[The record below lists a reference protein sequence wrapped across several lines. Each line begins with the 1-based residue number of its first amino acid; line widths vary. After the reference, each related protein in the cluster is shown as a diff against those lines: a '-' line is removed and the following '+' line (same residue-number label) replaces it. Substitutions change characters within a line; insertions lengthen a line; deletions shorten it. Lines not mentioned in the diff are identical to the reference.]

1 MFRPV
6 RRILSRAPLSTPLP
20 AAMNA
25 RLSLLAAA
33 FLSFALCAPVS
44 AATVELFHE
53 TFDTNLKAWSNGS
66 AGSAA
71 YDEDGWTESG
81 SVRAGMSGVL
91 LGTSS
96 ATGTITTKSIN
107 IQNEGEPASLAVTI
121 QAAGYYGGG
130 ANPVLSVTAIDNDGT
145 HSWTFDLEAA
155 TSTSNAIPNTDVYF
169 CKIQNYAPSG
179 SFQLVLTTGAPQKA
193 NFRTLIGDVLVTQ
206 EINTGRTQLVTPTSL
221 SATSTNYF
229 GFALSW
235 DPVTHATNGYTVTLS
250 PAEGNSGVT
259 VSGTTATMTGL
270 TEGGTYDVSV
280 VAKGDGT
287 GTDDSEAAE
296 LRGVT
301 TLTAP
306 PVSQPDLMSTVS
318 ASALTISWPAQ
329 NDAAFSVLAWT
340 NKPVNVASQDFAGYA
355 ANGTVPEGWVFE
367 NSRNHYPNENAPVD
381 FRADG
386 NWIASPE
393 FGGPVETVS
402 FHVAAAGTVT
412 NSHFFVY
419 GTTGTT
425 DRDDW
430 ILLSEVTDS
439 ETGKLVSEQK
449 TISVSP
455 SAGIKRII
463 FQYQKDQGNVRIGTF
478 SVTGTG
484 VGKEPV
490 YLIGY
495 GPDPTDVNATSVT
508 FANPVVGETY
518 YVEVTATGLSGKT
531 AATTLPVAVPA
542 VSTPKPAVISVK

>member
-1 MFRPV
+1 MTQ
-6 RRILSRAPLSTPLP
+6 LETP
-20 AAMNA
+20 AH
-25 RLSLLAAA
+25 LLA
-33 FLSFALCAPVS
+33 P
-44 AATVELFHE
+44 
-53 TFDTNLKAWSNGS
+53 
-66 AGSAA
+66 
-71 YDEDGWTESG
+71 
-81 SVRAGMSGVL
+81 
-91 LGTSS
+91 
-96 ATGTITTKSIN
+96 
-107 IQNEGEPASLAVTI
+107 
-121 QAAGYYGGG
+121 
-130 ANPVLSVTAIDNDGT
+130 
-145 HSWTFDLEAA
+145 
-155 TSTSNAIPNTDVYF
+155 
-169 CKIQNYAPSG
+169 
-179 SFQLVLTTGAPQKA
+179 
-193 NFRTLIGDVLVTQ
+193 
-206 EINTGRTQLVTPTSL
+206 
-221 SATSTNYF
+221 STNYF

-270 TEGGTYDVSV
+270 TEGATYDVSV

-306 PVSQPDLMSTVS
+306 PVSQPDLMSTIS
-318 ASALTISWPAQ
+318 ASAFTVSWPAQ

-340 NKPVNVASQDFAGYA
+340 NKPVDIARQNFDGYA
-355 ANGTVPEGWVFE
+355 ANGTVPEAEGWIFQ
-367 NSRNHYPNENAPVD
+367 NSHEHYPNANAPVD
-381 FRADG
+381 FKADG

-393 FGGPVETVS
+393 FGGPVESVS
-402 FHVAAAGTVT
+402 FYIAAAGTVT

-430 ILLSEVTDS
+430 ILLSEVTDP

-463 FQYQKDQGNVRIGTF
+463 FAYQKDQGNVRIGTF
-478 SVTGTG
+478 SVTGTS

-490 YLIGY
+490 YLTGY

-518 YVEVTATGLSGKT
+518 YVEVTATGLSGRTESKT
-531 AATTLPVAVPA
+531 ISVAVPA
-542 VSTPKPAVISVK
+542 ASYPAVISVK

>member
-1 MFRPV
+1 MK
-6 RRILSRAPLSTPLP
+6 
-20 AAMNA
+20 A

-33 FLSFALCAPVS
+33 ALSILSLAPARAADLTLTYTPTASATGAQTIDGITITPTYTWKVDESFGTSSGMIQIGKGGHNATAVSYSFSAFPADIKSIAITGKTAAGNSTHTPVS
-44 AATVELFHE
+44 ATIGTDSF
-53 TFDTNLKAWSNGS
+53 SGS
-66 AGSAA
+66 ASLTS
-71 YDEDGWTESG
+71 TE
-81 SVRAGMSGVL
+81 
-91 LGTSS
+91 
-96 ATGTITTKSIN
+96 GTITLTAPAGTQTGTLSILISN
-107 IQNEGEPASLAVTI
+107 PKGDSANSSSQAIYLRSIVVTYKDPS
-121 QAAGYYGGG
+121 AAGLTKLGTP
-130 ANPVLSVTAIDNDGT
+130 AN
-145 HSWTFDLEAA
+145 
-155 TSTSNAIPNTDVYF
+155 
-169 CKIQNYAPSG
+169 
-179 SFQLVLTTGAPQKA
+179 
-193 NFRTLIGDVLVTQ
+193 
-206 EINTGRTQLVTPTSL
+206 L

-229 GFALSW
+229 GFTLSW
-235 DPVTHATNGYTVTLS
+235 NPVDYATNGYTVTLS
-250 PAEGNSGVT
+250 PADGNSGVT
-259 VSGTTATMTGL
+259 VSDTTATMTGL
-270 TEGGTYDVSV
+270 TEGETYVVKV
-280 VAKGDGT
+280 VAKGDSI

-296 LRGVT
+296 LRDVT

-306 PVSQPDLMSTVS
+306 AVSEPDLSYTVS
-318 ASALTISWPAQ
+318 ASSLMVSWSAQ
-329 NDAAFSVLAWT
+329 NDATFSVLAWT

-463 FQYQKDQGNVRIGTF
+463 FAYQKDQGNVRIGTF

-490 YLIGY
+490 YLTGY

-531 AATTLPVAVPA
+531 ASTTRPVAVPA
-542 VSTPKPAVISVK
+542 AATPKPAVISVK